1 MAETFAY
8 KVRDRKGAL
17 VSGELVADSQSLVL
31 TRLREMGYVPLS
43 VEVKK
48 TGGIRTDLTI
58 GKGFKLKDLAVF
70 ARQFATMINSGLSLL
85 RSLSILEQQTR
96 SKQLAKIIADVRLDV
111 EQGSSLSQALGK
123 HPKAFNRLF
132 VAMVKAGEA
141 GGVLDSVL
149 LRLADQ
155 IEREVSLRQKIK
167 SAMTYPVV
175 VLFFVLMIL
184 AAMLLFIVPQFEG
197 IYADLGG
204 TLPLPTRLLLGAS
217 KALRTYW
224 YIVLGLGIAF
234 GVVFSRWKKT
244 NSGRRQWDT
253 IKLKVPVFG
262 PLFHKTALS
271 RFARTLAALLRAG
284 VPILQSLDIV
294 TETVNNELISMA
306 ITDVKDSVQQGE
318 SLARPLQNHA
328 VFPTMLVQMLA
339 VGEETGAVDS
349 MLEKVADF
357 YDNEISATVEA
368 LTSLIE
374 PIMIA
379 VIGGMVGAAVVAL
392 YMPMF
397 NLIELIQ

>member
-1 MAETFAY
+1 MPETYAY
-8 KVRDRKGAL
+8 KVRDRRGEL
-17 VSGELVADSQSLVL
+17 ISGELVADNQALVL
-31 TRLREMGYVPLS
+31 NRLREMGYIPVS
-43 VEVKK
+43 VEQKK
-48 TGGIRTDLTI
+48 AGMSRELTI

-70 ARQFATMINSGLSLL
+70 SRQFATMISSGLSLL
-85 RSLSILEQQTR
+85 RALAILEQQT
-96 SKQLAKIIADVRLDV
+96 KAKPLARTIGAVRLDV
-111 EQGSSLSQALGK
+111 EQGASLSQALQK

-167 SAMTYPVV
+167 SAMTYPIV
-175 VLFFVLMIL
+175 VLAFVLMIL
-184 AAMLLFIVPQFEG
+184 AAMLLFIVPQFET
-197 IYADLGG
+197 IYSDLGG
-204 TLPLPTRLLLGAS
+204 QLPLPTRLLLGVS
-217 KALRTYW
+217 KAFRTYW
-224 YIVLGLGIAF
+224 YIVLAVIIIGSI
-234 GVVFSRWKKT
+234 VFNRWKKT
-244 NSGRRQWDT
+244 ERGRHQWDT

-271 RFARTLAALLRAG
+271 RFSRTLAALLRSG

-294 TETVNNELISMA
+294 SETVNNAMIADA
-306 ITDVKDSVQQGE
+306 IDDVKNSVQQGE
-318 SLARPLQNHA
+318 SIARPLLNHK
-328 VFPTMLVQMLA
+328 VFPPMLVQMLA

-357 YDNEISATVEA
+357 YDDEVTATVDA

-379 VIGGMVGAAVVAL
+379 IIGGMVGAAVVAL

-397 NLIELIQ
+397 NIINLIQ

>member
-1 MAETFAY
+1 MPETYAY
-8 KVRDRKGAL
+8 KARDRRGEL
-17 VSGELVADSQSLVL
+17 VTGELVADNQALVL
-31 TRLREMGYVPLS
+31 NRLREMGQVPVS

-48 TGGIRTDLTI
+48 TGGLQMDITL

-70 ARQFATMINSGLSLL
+70 SRQFATMINSGLSLL
-85 RSLSILEQQTR
+85 RALAILEQQTK
-96 SKQLAKIIADVRLDV
+96 SKQLAKIIGDVRLDI
-111 EQGSSLSQALGK
+111 EQGSSLSQALSK

-132 VAMVKAGEA
+132 VAMVRAGEA

-167 SAMTYPVV
+167 SAMTYPIV

-184 AAMLLFIVPQFEG
+184 AAMLLFIVPQFAT

-204 TLPLPTRLLLGAS
+204 TLPLPTRLLLAVS
-217 KALRTYW
+217 EAFRHYW
-224 YIVLGLGIAF
+224 YIVILIIVGTIFGIKQY
-234 GVVFSRWKKT
+234 RKT
-244 NSGRRQWDT
+244 EQGRRNFDAFLL
-253 IKLKVPVFG
+253 KLPVFG

-271 RFARTLAALLRAG
+271 RFCRTLSALLRAG

-294 TETVNNELISMA
+294 SETVNNAVVAEA
-306 ITDVKDSVQQGE
+306 IGDVKDSVQQGE
-318 SLARPLQNHA
+318 SMSRPLVNHD

-357 YDNEISATVEA
+357 YDDEITATVDA

-397 NLIELIQ
+397 NIINLIE